1 MQKGFS
7 VPLLLLGIL
16 VVCGVIFSYVFYVK
30 TSQKNYRKVS
40 PNPKQETPLKVYS
53 NQELDFE
60 FQYVEGVEVKIDSEE
75 EFNQRGNGD
84 FRKNFT
90 YYVTY
95 PPAKV
100 LGAFSVLDETGSFEM
115 SPFTVWVFENS
126 NDLTIEKWYNN
137 FWYYPFVWGDYTA
150 SRNNVAP
157 MIDATISGQI
167 AKLGVVSY
175 QPGSP
180 KFIYLNHSGKMYLIR
195 IINKQENLEDQI
207 LESFKFTN

>member
-195 IINKQENLEDQI
+195 IINKQENLGDQI

>member
-95 PPAKV
+95 PPANV